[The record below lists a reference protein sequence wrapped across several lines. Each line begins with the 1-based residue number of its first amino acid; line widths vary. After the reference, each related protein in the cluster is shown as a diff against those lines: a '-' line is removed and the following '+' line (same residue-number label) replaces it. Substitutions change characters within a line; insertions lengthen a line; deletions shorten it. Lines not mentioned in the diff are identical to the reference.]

1 MTGTVNELYLKALE
15 MQGFKSFP
23 EKTRL
28 TFDKPVTAIV
38 GPNGSGKSNISDAIL
53 WVMGEQSSRTLR
65 GGRMED
71 VIFGGTQKRGPVG
84 FAEVSLILDNSEK
97 LFDLE
102 ESEVMITRRYYRSG
116 ESEYYIN
123 RRSVRL
129 KDISE
134 LLMDTGMGREG
145 YSIIGQ
151 GRVDAILSA
160 RSGDRREIFEEAAG
174 ISKYRHRKEEAERR
188 LERTDENLVRINDKI
203 SELELQVTPLKSQA
217 ETAKKY
223 LVLRDE
229 LRGLEI
235 SVWTDTL
242 RRLGETAQ
250 KLEIDC
256 QVAARELAAGNEELE
271 KAYAEAERLGEQMR
285 EKDVEAEARRELISR
300 AVARAGEYDS
310 AARVLEARLE
320 STLAERERIRRDMSE
335 QESRDGGIQQ
345 QIEEKNA
352 RIEEIDGE
360 RAALDEKTE
369 GYLRESE
376 ALLSAYGEQARQLSD
391 AIAGE
396 NEAER
401 ELSDKKAELSSLAAS
416 AQELEDRDEAAARE
430 AAANAEQTKTIR
442 QDAENCAAELKKAR
456 EDVQSHKNMIAGH
469 EKRVEARRKK
479 AEELGERQ
487 MKLTM
492 EDGAIRSRISLLR
505 EMEKEYQGYS
515 RAVKTVMQEGARGTL
530 KNIFGTVAG
539 LVTASD
545 KYALA
550 IETALG
556 GAMQDIIVG
565 TEEDGEAAIN
575 MLKRRDAGR
584 ATFLPVSTVRGRT
597 LEERGLASEPGYE
610 GVALQRVEYD
620 PRYAGIYANLLGRT
634 VVADTLKSAVAIS
647 RKYKNRF
654 RIVTLDGQVMN
665 AGGSMTGGSAAK
677 GAGIISRANEL
688 KRLGEQQQR
697 LTATLEAAE
706 KQLQEAK
713 RELAAAEYEL
723 ETVRGELRDVED
735 RALRLEA
742 DANHYALL
750 LDAAEK
756 SAGALRAERETL
768 RTRIEKNNESVAAVR
783 AAISEAEARA
793 EEFGRKAASLTDGQE
808 KLSAERERI
817 ASLLSQVRASLASL
831 EAERAAVLS
840 AVGEL
845 NALREDLSGGRDQQ
859 ERDLQR
865 LEGEIAG
872 LRQEIA
878 DNRQN
883 AAGENARAEELK
895 KELEAVN
902 AEKLEL
908 DARRTRKDRE
918 TQEKNKRI
926 LDLEREAARLEQR
939 RQAAELEEKQ
949 IVDKLWDT
957 YELTRTAAMEQR
969 LEQENIPDAKRRIGE
984 LKRDISKLGT
994 PNIGAIDEYERVNTR
1009 YTYLTEQRD
1018 DVERSKN
1025 ELLDIIGDITKEMR
1039 AIFAKEF
1046 DAISES
1052 FRQTFLELFG
1062 GGKASLELED
1072 DSDIL
1077 NCGIE
1082 IRVQPPG
1089 KSLKTISLLSGGEKA
1104 FVAIALYFSILR
1116 IRPTPFVVMD
1126 EIEAA
1131 LDEANVLRFAEY
1143 MRKMSDKTQ
1152 MICITHRRGTMEE
1165 ADMLYGVTMQEQGVS
1180 RILSIDIEDAER
1192 TINS

>member
-23 EKTRL
+23 DKTRL

-65 GGRMED
+65 GGKMED

-97 LFDLE
+97 LFDME

-123 RRSVRL
+123 RRSGRL
-129 KDISE
+129 RDVSE

-174 ISKYRHRKEEAERR
+174 ISRFRHRKEESERR

-242 RRLGETAQ
+242 RRLGETSK

-320 STLAERERIRRDMSE
+320 STLGERERIRRDMSE
-335 QESRDGGIQQ
+335 QASRDGGIRQ
-345 QIEEKNA
+345 QIGEKNA
-352 RIEEIDGE
+352 RILEIDRE
-360 RAALDEKTE
+360 RAALDEETE

-376 ALLSAYGEQARQLSD
+376 SLLSAYGEQARQLSE

-396 NEAER
+396 NDAER

-430 AAANAEQTKTIR
+430 AASNAEQAKALR
-442 QDAENCAAELKKAR
+442 QDAEKCAAELKKAR
-456 EDVQSHKNMIAGH
+456 EDVQSHRNMIAGH
-469 EKRVEARRKK
+469 EKRVAARRQKS
-479 AEELGERQ
+479 EDLGERQ

-539 LVTASD
+539 LVSTSD

-565 TEEDGEAAIN
+565 TEEDGEAAIQ
-575 MLKRRDAGR
+575 MLRRRDAGR
-584 ATFLPVSTVRGRT
+584 ATFLPVSAVCGRT
-597 LEERGLASEPGYE
+597 LEERGLENEPGYE
-610 GVALQRVEYD
+610 GVALQLVEYD
-620 PRYAGIYANLLGRT
+620 PRYAGVYANLLGRT
-634 VVADTLKSAVAIS
+634 VVADTLKSAIAIS

-654 RIVTLDGQVMN
+654 RIITLDGQVMN

-688 KRLGEQQQR
+688 KRLGEQQAR
-697 LTATLEAAE
+697 LSASLEAAE
-706 KQLQEAK
+706 KQLQESK

-723 ETVRGELRDVED
+723 ETVRGELRSVED
-735 RALRLEA
+735 SALRLEA

-756 SAGALRAERETL
+756 SADALRTERETL
-768 RTRIEKNNESVAAVR
+768 RARIERNNESVAAVR
-783 AAISEAEARA
+783 AAIAEAGARA
-793 EEFGRKAASLTDGQE
+793 EEYGRRAAALTDGQE

-817 ASLLSQVRASLASL
+817 ASLLSRVRASLASL
-831 EAERAAVLS
+831 EAERTAVLS
-840 AVGEL
+840 AIGEL

-865 LEGEIAG
+865 LEGEIEG

-878 DNRQN
+878 DNRQS

-895 KELEAVN
+895 KELETVS

-908 DARRTRKDRE
+908 DAQRTRKDRE
-918 TQEKNKRI
+918 TQEKNRRI
-926 LDLEREAARLEQR
+926 LDLERESARLEQR
-939 RQAAELEEKQ
+939 KQAAELEEKQ

-969 LEQENIPDAKRRIGE
+969 LELESVPEAKHRIGE
-984 LKRDISKLGT
+984 LKRYISRLGT
-994 PNIGAIDEYERVNTR
+994 PNIGAIDEYERVNAR

-1018 DVERSKN
+1018 DVERSRN
-1025 ELLDIIGDITKEMR
+1025 ELLEIIGEITKEMK
-1039 AIFAKEF
+1039 AIFAREF

-1089 KSLKTISLLSGGEKA
+1089 KQLKTISLLSGGEKA